1 MGIYPWIA
9 MEAAKSNSHTH
20 TQAQAV
26 EMKTDLD
33 WIWDVTGILYCKHQ
47 THNWTTQEHKS
58 KTYISL
64 EGHSKPKMPDM
75 L

>member
-1 MGIYPWIA
+1 MGTYPWIA
-9 MEAAKSNSHTH
+9 MEAAKSNSH

-33 WIWDVTGILYCKHQ
+33 WIWDVTDILYCKHQ
-47 THNWTTQEHKS
+47 THNWITQESKS

-64 EGHSKPKMPDM
+64 EGRSKPKIPDM